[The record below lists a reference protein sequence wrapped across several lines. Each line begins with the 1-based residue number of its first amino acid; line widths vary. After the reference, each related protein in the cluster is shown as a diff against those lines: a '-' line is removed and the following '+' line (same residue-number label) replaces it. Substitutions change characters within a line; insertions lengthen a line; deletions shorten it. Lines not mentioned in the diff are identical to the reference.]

1 MAGLTKEQRAQ
12 RAAEKAAK
20 EAAAR
25 AQTEGAARES
35 GAIDVE
41 TAVEGAVNQGGETQT
56 EDRAEDGR
64 LSVGDHIQQAHADEP
79 DLAGRVLM
87 AQGGEALPP
96 TLSEETGEAL
106 NVTRIEDAPAVETIR
121 MVRDEPIHPGGPTS
135 ADVHPDEVD
144 NWAAADW
151 RVE

>member
-20 EAAAR
+20 EAAES
-25 AQTEGAARES
+25 AQTEEAAREA
-35 GAIDVE
+35 GAIDAE
-41 TAVEGAVNQGGETQT
+41 TAVEGAVNQGGETHT
-56 EDRAEDGR
+56 EDRAEQGEEVEGVLPLRRHEDGR
-64 LSVGDHIQQAHADEP
+64 LSVGDQGQQP
-79 DLAGRVLM
+79 
-87 AQGGEALPP
+87 
-96 TLSEETGEAL
+96 
-106 NVTRIEDAPAVETIR
+106 PAVETIR